1 MECKE
6 VEREMGRLSGIGNAD
21 SFCSRESVNLN
32 AATQMGSKGS
42 LSRAL
47 RQMQ

>member
-1 MECKE
+1 MECEE
-6 VEREMGRLSGIGNAD
+6 VEREMGRLSGIGNGG

-32 AATQMGSKGS
+32 AATQKGSKGS